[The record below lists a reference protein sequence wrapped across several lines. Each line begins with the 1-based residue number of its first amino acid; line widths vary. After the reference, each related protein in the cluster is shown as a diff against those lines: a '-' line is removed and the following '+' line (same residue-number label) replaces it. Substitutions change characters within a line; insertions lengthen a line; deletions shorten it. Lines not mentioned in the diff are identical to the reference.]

1 MRTIWN
7 PLALCAFFALSSV
20 GPTMA
25 ASLDFASHPAAE
37 RYAGPNAE
45 LVLKSKQD
53 RAFRTRLREAAKQT
67 PNFAGHY
74 IVTTFGCGSSCVMG
88 AVIDARSGL
97 VTWLPFTVCCWK
109 DAQSEPVE
117 FRPDSALMIVRGM
130 RNEQERGTFY
140 YVLQKGR
147 LRPIAKRPE

>member
-7 PLALCAFFALSSV
+7 RLALCSFFALPV
-20 GPTMA
+20 GPATA
-25 ASLDFASHPAAE
+25 ADLDFASHPVAE
-37 RYAGPNAE
+37 RYAGPNTAPI
-45 LVLKSKQD
+45 LKSQQD
-53 RAFRTRLREAAKQT
+53 RAFRTKLREAAKQT

-97 VTWLPFTVCCWK
+97 VTWLPFTVCCWE
-109 DAQSEPVE
+109 DAQAEPVE
-117 FRPDSALMIVRGM
+117 YHLDSALMIVRGM

-140 YVLQKGR
+140 YLLQKGR
-147 LRPIAKRPE
+147 LRPIATRPE